1 MKILLLAAGKGSRI
15 FKKIKKN
22 KCLINVFKKTLIEH
36 IIDNSKN
43 SAKEIYCVVGFKQN
57 KIKHYLRKYNLKYV
71 YNKKYSS
78 TDMLYSTYLGLKKIK
93 SDNVLIIY
101 TDTYYEKSFIKKIC
115 KIESNN
121 IVVPISLIWKKMWEI
136 RKKKIK
142 SDAEDIK
149 IGHKNYIINIGKKIT
164 NKLPKYQYMGVIYI
178 PYGMLDKIKS
188 HMKFCIKRQK
198 KMHLTNFLDFIIKK
212 KEKVKSLKNSKNW
225 YEFDDYRD
233 LINFNNY
240 YEKFNNFNH

>member
-1 MKILLLAAGKGSRI
+1 MP
-15 FKKIKKN
+15 KKK
-22 KCLINVFKKTLIEH
+22 KKT
-36 IIDNSKN
+36 
-43 SAKEIYCVVGFKQN
+43 
-57 KIKHYLRKYNLKYV
+57 
-71 YNKKYSS
+71 KK
-78 TDMLYSTYLGLKKIK
+78 
-93 SDNVLIIY
+93 
-101 TDTYYEKSFIKKIC
+101 
-115 KIESNN
+115 
-121 IVVPISLIWKKMWEI
+121 I